1 MTDMN
6 CTRRSDTV
14 SLGRP
19 YKLKTSLNISS
30 ADSEPSGWMV
40 WGSGLGLHCASSN
53 ILFNVFS
60 PNVPPELLFHLTL
73 TMCDAWVSG
82 AEGTVEP
89 VDHHFSLGMGHIRLI
104 CRAFWWC
111 GGHRVKLVGS
121 PPAFPI
127 GWELISGLW
136 YNGFRCLVEMRIFM
150 DVSSRS
156 QLYHSF
162 NQVRKWL
169 NYVKNLKNRAYLARC
184 GSSLLAVQIF
194 LIPHGGDG
202 IFGTS

>member
-1 MTDMN
+1 
-6 CTRRSDTV
+6 
-14 SLGRP
+14 
-19 YKLKTSLNISS
+19 
-30 ADSEPSGWMV
+30 
-40 WGSGLGLHCASSN
+40 
-53 ILFNVFS
+53 
-60 PNVPPELLFHLTL
+60 
-73 TMCDAWVSG
+73 
-82 AEGTVEP
+82 
-89 VDHHFSLGMGHIRLI
+89 
-104 CRAFWWC
+104 
-111 GGHRVKLVGS
+111 
-121 PPAFPI
+121 
-127 GWELISGLW
+127 
-136 YNGFRCLVEMRIFM
+136 M